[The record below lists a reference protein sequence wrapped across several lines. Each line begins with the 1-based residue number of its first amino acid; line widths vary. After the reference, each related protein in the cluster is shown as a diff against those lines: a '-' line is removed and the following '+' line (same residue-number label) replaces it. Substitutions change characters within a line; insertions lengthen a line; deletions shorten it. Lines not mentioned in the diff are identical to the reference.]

1 MFLLHFDFIS
11 SIAQTQGNM
20 DSQPSVKAAMLVD
33 NTLKVFRRLNMKMEL
48 AKFPDKRNDFVL
60 DDDYHGRR
68 RGVTCKVTI
77 VFGNDVTMAKYI
89 FFYLLRTIF
98 SETSPERDFLK
109 IFTAI

>member
-1 MFLLHFDFIS
+1 
-11 SIAQTQGNM
+11 M

-48 AKFPDKRNDFVL
+48 AKFQDKRNDFVL

-77 VFGNDVTMAKYI
+77 VFGNDVKMAKYI